1 MFLVILF
8 VFGTIRMILSLNAYL
23 PLCMD
28 SLTTISAKKNWDA
41 MDSFRVPYND
51 LWVCIENFNAITS
64 PDDKLRGRLFDSY
77 SSNPFS
83 DFMDEFG
90 MIDLGFSGNPLTLS
104 NHRQGSSLIKERLD
118 RGHANSN

>member
-41 MDSFRVPYND
+41 MDSFRVSYND
-51 LWVCIENFNAITS
+51 LWVCIENFNAIT
-64 PDDKLRGRLFDSY
+64 SY